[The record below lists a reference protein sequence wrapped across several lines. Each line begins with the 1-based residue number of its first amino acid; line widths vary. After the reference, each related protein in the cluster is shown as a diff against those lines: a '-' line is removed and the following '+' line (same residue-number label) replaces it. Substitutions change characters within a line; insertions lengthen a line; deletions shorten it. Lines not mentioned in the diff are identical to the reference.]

1 MAKSDVKQIKLIIPA
16 GIANQGPPVGPA
28 LGQVGVN
35 SKQFV
40 DEFNT
45 RTSSM
50 EKGVP
55 VPVVISVT
63 EDRKFTFVVKS
74 PPASILIKKAANIK
88 SGSANPK
95 QIVAKLTRAQIED
108 IAKQKANDI
117 TAGDIEAAVRT
128 ITGTARSMGVEVEQ
142 VVEGES

>member
-1 MAKSDVKQIKLIIPA
+1 MAKSNVKQIKLIIPA

-45 RTSSM
+45 RTSGM

-74 PPASILIKKAANIK
+74 PPASVLIKKAANIK

-95 QIVAKLTRAQIED
+95 QIVAKLTRAQVED

-117 TAGDIEAAVRT
+117 TAGNIEAAVRT
-128 ITGTARSMGVEVEQ
+128 ITGTARSMGVEVEHA
-142 VVEGES
+142 VEGES

>member
-1 MAKSDVKQIKLIIPA
+1 MAKSEVKLVKLIIPA

-28 LGQVGVN
+28 LGQVGAN

-40 DEFNT
+40 DEFNA
-45 RTSSM
+45 RTADM
-50 EKGVP
+50 EKGMP

-74 PPASILIKKAANIK
+74 PPASTLLKKAANIK

-95 QIVAKLTRAQIED
+95 QIVAKLTRAQIEE
-108 IAKQKANDI
+108 IAKVKANDI
-117 TAGDIEAAVRT
+117 TAGDVEAAIRT
-128 ITGTARSMGVEVEQ
+128 ISGTARSMGIEVEQ
-142 VVEGES
+142 TAEGES

>member
-1 MAKSDVKQIKLIIPA
+1 MAKSDVKQIKLIIQA

-40 DEFNT
+40 DEFNA
-45 RTSSM
+45 RTADM

-74 PPASILIKKAANIK
+74 PPASVLLKKAANIK
-88 SGSANPK
+88 SGSPNPK
-95 QIVAKLTRAQIED
+95 QIVAKLTRQQIED

-117 TAGDIEAAVRT
+117 TAGDVEAAIRT
-128 ITGTARSMGVEVEQ
+128 ISGTARSMGIEVEQ
-142 VVEGES
+142 LSEGDN

>member
-1 MAKSDVKQIKLIIPA
+1 MAKSDVKQVKLIIPA

-28 LGQVGVN
+28 LGQVGAN

-40 DEFNT
+40 DEFNA
-45 RTSSM
+45 RTADM
-50 EKGVP
+50 EKGMP

-74 PPASILIKKAANIK
+74 PPASTLLKKAANIK

-95 QIVAKLTRAQIED
+95 QIVAKLTRAQVEE
-108 IAKQKANDI
+108 IAKLKANDI
-117 TAGDIEAAVRT
+117 TAGDIEAAIKT
-128 ITGTARSMGVEVEQ
+128 ISGTARSMGIEVEQ
-142 VVEGES
+142 TAEGES

>member
-88 SGSANPK
+88 P
-95 QIVAKLTRAQIED
+95 I
-108 IAKQKANDI
+108 IALRDN
-117 TAGDIEAAVRT
+117 
-128 ITGTARSMGVEVEQ
+128 
-142 VVEGES
+142 

>member
-1 MAKSDVKQIKLIIPA
+1 MAKSEVKLVKLIIPA

-28 LGQVGVN
+28 LGQVGAN

-40 DEFNT
+40 DEFNA
-45 RTSSM
+45 RTADM
-50 EKGVP
+50 EKGMP

-74 PPASILIKKAANIK
+74 PPASTLLKKAANIK

-95 QIVAKLTRAQIED
+95 QIVAKLTRAQVEE
-108 IAKQKANDI
+108 IAKVKANDI
-117 TAGDIEAAVRT
+117 TAGDVEAAIRT
-128 ITGTARSMGVEVEQ
+128 ISGTARSMGIEVEQ
-142 VVEGES
+142 TAEGES

>member
-1 MAKSDVKQIKLIIPA
+1 MAKKDVKQIKLIIQA

-40 DEFNT
+40 DEFNA
-45 RTSSM
+45 RTADM

-74 PPASILIKKAANIK
+74 PPASVLLKKAANIK

-95 QIVAKLTRAQIED
+95 QIVAKLSIKQVEE
-108 IAKQKANDI
+108 IAKMKANDI
-117 TAGDIEAAVRT
+117 TAGDMAAAIKT
-128 ITGTARSMGVEVEQ
+128 ISGTARSMGIEIEQ
-142 VVEGES
+142 TAEGES

>member
-128 ITGTARSMGVEVEQ
+128 IAGTARSMGVEVEQ

>member
-95 QIVAKLTRAQIED
+95 QIVAKLTRAQVED

-128 ITGTARSMGVEVEQ
+128 IAGTARSMGVEVEQ
-142 VVEGES
+142 VIEGES